1 MVQKPTE
8 ATPVQTADGKRDYKM
23 TVSLNVLKHL
33 GLNLYSS
40 TPAVLSETVA
50 NAWDA
55 DATKV
60 TIDWDKE
67 AKIITITDNGTG
79 MDYGA
84 VNDKFL
90 FVGYERRENDPTKT
104 ARGRHVMGRKGIG
117 KLSLFAIAD
126 QVDVHTVFN
135 DGTNTDRNALR
146 MLTPK
151 IKTAA
156 ENEEDYG
163 PEALDPDVTNDL
175 EQGTRIIL
183 SKLNRSV
190 TKSTESNLR
199 SRLARRFSIIGAE
212 KEFEVSVDGHEIT
225 PADLDYFKKV
235 QYLWSIGNVGDRY
248 AAQATQAK
256 KKKTLPGLVDKDEN
270 WRVEGWVG
278 TVDEVKGL
286 DEGDNRI
293 VLMAWGKLVQE
304 DLLADIK
311 EGGLFTKYLSGEIR
325 ADFLDL
331 DDKDDIATSD
341 RQRLKQTDPRYEKLR
356 KWVADEIL
364 KTVGN
369 NWRDWRNEGALD
381 DALALPAIKEWWDN
395 LEGTDEKA
403 AAKKLIGRIGTVLK
417 EKESEKRE
425 LYAHTI
431 LAFEKLRARKALAA
445 IDQLQDGA
453 DISEYQKV
461 FGSQDDVEMVLFHQI
476 AAGRVAI
483 LSKFDE
489 ISPAQKEHVV
499 RDYLFEHIWLLD
511 PSWERPTTTK
521 KMEQVVDKYWK
532 DKGAKLTPEQ
542 AKGRLDIRVVTSA
555 GEHVIIELKRGSV
568 SVKFETL
575 HPQLLKYQQTLKK
588 VLQAHMNEPNPRIR
602 VVAVV
607 GKVPDDVDKPT
618 QDQLLGGINA
628 SILTYDELV
637 NDAEESYRD
646 YLDASAKASKLAEII
661 SRISEEI
668 DDDPDG
674 D

>member
-8 ATPVQTADGKRDYKM
+8 ATPAQAADGKRDYKM

-67 AKIITITDNGTG
+67 AKTITITDNGTG
-79 MDYGA
+79 MDYKA

-163 PEALDPDVTNDL
+163 PEALDQDVTNDL

-248 AAQATQAK
+248 AAQATQAA

-331 DDKDDIATSD
+331 DDEDDIATSD

-356 KWVADEIL
+356 RWVADEIL

-381 DALALPAIKEWWDN
+381 DALALPAIKEWWEN
-395 LEGTDEKA
+395 LDGSDEKA

-445 IDQLQDGA
+445 IDQLEDGA
-453 DISEYQKV
+453 DISEYQKA

-489 ISPAQKEHVV
+489 ISPTQKEHVV

-521 KMEQVVDKYWK
+521 KMEQVVDKHWK

-568 SVKFETL
+568 PVKFETL
-575 HPQLLKYQQTLKK
+575 QPQLLKYQQTLKK

-607 GKVPDDVDKPT
+607 GKLPDDVDKPT
-618 QDQLLGGINA
+618 QDQLLSGINA
-628 SILTYDELV
+628 SILTYDELI

-646 YLDASAKASKLAEII
+646 YLDASAKASKLSEII
-661 SRISEEI
+661 SRISDEI
-668 DDDPDG
+668 DDEPDG